1 MMGPLSYY
9 QLYELN
15 HAAMSPM
22 RAAADMFGLLLKNPL
37 NPMSQT
43 PLGRNWQAGLELF
56 ERTTRRYAKPSFDL
70 PTTLVGGMRVPVT
83 EHVVWHKPF
92 CDLIHFE
99 RQLERPRRDPKLL
112 IVAPMSGHYATLL
125 RGTVEA
131 MMPRHD
137 VYITD
142 WIDARM
148 VPLADGSFDLDDYI
162 DYLVEMLHFLG
173 DDVHVVAVCQPAVP
187 VLAAVALMEAAGDRF
202 APRSMTLMGG
212 PIDTRINPTAV
223 NEMAQGKSLDW
234 FAENVV
240 MKVPFP
246 HAGCMRDVYPGFL
259 QLSGFMSMNLDRHVT
274 AHQDLF
280 KHLVAGDGDSATKH
294 RDFYDEYL
302 AVMDLTAEFYLQ
314 TVETVFITHALPKGT
329 MTHRGV
335 PVDLTAVRNVALLT
349 VEGEN
354 DDISGVGQTEAAQH
368 LCINIP
374 DDMRA
379 HYMQPKVGHYGVFN
393 GSRFRA
399 EIAPRISDFVLTHD
413 RDRAANGASAKA
425 PAAKAPA
432 AKAEPEAKRAVTP
445 AARKPAVEKP
455 GAARPAKAK
464 PAAPA
469 KATTAKPAEP
479 ADDLKR
485 IAGIGPKLEA
495 SLNVAGFTR
504 FAQIARLTVKQQTAL
519 DARLGLRGRV
529 AREKWIEQAK
539 TLMQEA
545 SAQAP
550 AAPEPAPASAD

>member
-1 MMGPLSYY
+1 MGPLSYY
-9 QLYELN
+9 ELYELN
-15 HAAMSPM
+15 HAALSPM
-22 RAAADMFGLLLKNPL
+22 RAAADMFSLLLKSPL
-37 NPMSQT
+37 NPISQT

-56 ERTTRRYAKPSFDL
+56 ERTTRRYAKPGFGL
-70 PTTLVGGMRVPVT
+70 GTTLVGGTRVAVT
-83 EHVVWHKPF
+83 EETVWQRPF
-92 CDLIHFE
+92 CNLLHFQ
-99 RQLERPRRDPKLL
+99 RALETPRRDPKLL

-131 MMPRHD
+131 MLPRHE

-148 VPLADGSFDLDDYI
+148 VPLSDGSFDLDDYI

-173 DDVHVVAVCQPAVP
+173 EDVHVIGVCQPAVP
-187 VLAAVALMEAAGDRF
+187 VIAAAALMEAAGDRF

-223 NEMAQGKSLDW
+223 NELATGKSLDW
-234 FAENVV
+234 FRDNVV

-246 HAGCMRDVYPGFL
+246 HPGVMRDVYPGFL

-280 KHLVAGDGDSATKH
+280 KHLVAGDGDSADKH

-314 TVETVFITHALPKGT
+314 TVDTVFIQQALPKGQ

-335 PVDLTAVRNVALLT
+335 PVDLTAIRNIALFT

-368 LCINIP
+368 LCTNIP
-374 DDMRA
+374 ADMRA
-379 HYMQPKVGHYGVFN
+379 HYVQPKVGHYGVFN

-399 EIAPRISDFVLTHD
+399 EIAPRISDFVLTHQQTK
-413 RDRAANGASAKA
+413 RAAA
-425 PAAKAPA
+425 PAAATPVETAPPA
-432 AKAEPEAKRAVTP
+432 APPVAP
-445 AARKPAVEKP
+445 
-455 GAARPAKAK
+455 KAK
-464 PAAPA
+464 PVARAKPAPA
-469 KATTAKPAEP
+469 KATPANAKPAATKPAATPAKPAPAPAELP

-495 SLNVAGFTR
+495 SLNAAGIFR
-504 FAQIARLTVKQQTAL
+504 LAQIAKLTAKQATAL
-519 DARLGLRGRV
+519 DVRLALKGRIG
-529 AREKWIEQAK
+529 RDDWIGQAK
-539 TLMQEA
+539 RLLSPQEA
-545 SAQAP
+545 ATEA
-550 AAPEPAPASAD
+550 